1 MPTAMA
7 VDELGELHRRYVDLS
22 QRFRAAWVFHQ
33 FLQSLGKLSGG
44 EVAPPLAGPFQELYA
59 DLKDCSREL
68 DAPSAGTLGPRLLA
82 IDRELAGLTAALRS
96 EDTRWP
102 PGALRRFF
110 RRYKNYDGKILVQL
124 VRFYLHSEPP
134 DTWSADRKDKVDFLL
149 TRLEEEERGDTLERR
164 DEMLAG
170 LWQAAGAP
178 RVPEE
183 QLDGVLRALA
193 DIRAELAEVSS
204 LDSLEE
210 REALRTYRDF
220 KHSLGGLFF
229 QPRILGEV
237 LTTNLAFRD
246 VVAQLYAREETRIA
260 EEYRQVLDLGRGGG
274 GSVELD
280 DELTSFQQE
289 VEGFERNLERDELRL
304 EELAQL
310 RRRVRSL
317 VPRLVRVDE
326 PGAESGD
333 DTHPFDAVPLTAA
346 PLPAGPLPAGP
357 LPAGP
362 LSAGPLTA
370 GALDHGPAAHDGD
383 GAAARALLDAP
394 YRRLLDAL
402 GNVTLG
408 LSSQA
413 VVHSTDLFSFGLVSR
428 EVTAYRRLLASEGG
442 RDAAGDGAELERF
455 LLEAA
460 ALRSA
465 LAEAAETARTAEDLF
480 DGDAGE
486 ALPGAADLTRLRRL
500 AALGDAF
507 LRRFDHLERQ
517 ALLAGRPDEARTLAY
532 LRVRLT
538 RPWSDLWL
546 LAWDDLRGAG

>member
-1 MPTAMA
+1 MLPLASGVAGYDFPLMPTPMA

-68 DAPSAGTLGPRLLA
+68 DAPSAGTLGARLLA

-149 TRLEEEERGDTLERR
+149 TRLEQEERGDSLERR

-193 DIRAELAEVSS
+193 DIRGELAEVSS

-229 QPRILGEV
+229 EPRILGEV

-246 VVAQLYAREETRIA
+246 VVAVLYAREETRIA
-260 EEYRQVLDLGRGGG
+260 DEYRQVLDLGREGGMPA
-274 GSVELD
+274 ELD
-280 DELTSFQQE
+280 DEISRFHQE
-289 VEGFERNLERDELRL
+289 VEVFERNLERDELRL

-317 VPRLVRVDE
+317 VPRLVRADE
-326 PGAESGD
+326 PGAESGEEANPFAD
-333 DTHPFDAVPLTAA
+333 DLLASGAFPSGTE
-346 PLPAGPLPAGP
+346 PLPR
-357 LPAGP
+357 
-362 LSAGPLTA
+362 
-370 GALDHGPAAHDGD
+370 DGD
-383 GAAARALLDAP
+383 GAAAAELLAAP

-402 GNVTLG
+402 GSVTLG
-408 LSSQA
+408 LPAHA
-413 VVHSTDLFSFGLVSR
+413 VIHSTDLYPFRLAAR
-428 EVTAYRRLLASEGG
+428 EVTAYRRLLGPHDSAEADGEGEAS
-442 RDAAGDGAELERF
+442 AVERF

-460 ALRSA
+460 ALRVA
-465 LAEAAETARTAEDLF
+465 LGEEAEEARS
-480 DGDAGE
+480 DGDRIAGSDPE
-486 ALPGAADLTRLRRL
+486 RTRLRHL

-507 LRRFDHLERQ
+507 LRRFEHLERE
-517 ALLAGRPDEARTLAY
+517 ALLADRPDEARTLAY

-538 RPWSDLWL
+538 APWSEAWL
-546 LAWDDLRGAG
+546 LAWDDLGGPG